1 MRWVTFA
8 FILLIF
14 ATLVQSACVVDI
26 LGTTGTET
34 DDRSFLNLYPTFHS
48 ADDTCTSVTIR
59 LNGSKLI
66 ICDPPI
72 YGNGK
77 DLTLVPLNIRNNTFK
92 IRPIMLSGFNTI
104 TIQDLSFTQSA
115 SGIVSTNG
123 AAFNFDTTASISII
137 RCSFDSFNSNS
148 LGGAIYAFSNI
159 NLSLKETRFTSNR
172 AENDG
177 GAVYIAEDGELS
189 IHNCE
194 FAQNQASNGG
204 AIFSKS
210 PISLQGGYGSNYPID
225 FRDNIAKTRG
235 GAIYTI
241 AALQLNRG
249 YFSNNLAGSEGTAIY
264 SYQGNITSTS
274 TFFEYHS
281 GNIVSFTSPLPSV
294 FSQNTFANNAGSAIV
309 ASGDMVLSKITIS
322 NHLPSIPS
330 TSIVN
335 VNLGKATL
343 SEVTVTNSQSY
354 SGVRV
359 SSDASLDIS
368 DSSFSTNTMVSS
380 CIYSES
386 TRTIVRST
394 SITSNTG
401 ESGVGVYLSKGGQ
414 VNKLFCQYNLSK
426 GNGGCIFSNNYPLN
440 VTDSIFMDNGAYSGG
455 AIFSVNKLSMKNNY
469 FESNTADEGGAVS
482 TKKIFLT
489 DDNSMEIEDVQ
500 FKGNSAIRGGSV
512 FWYYD
517 TPISIS
523 KRDSSAL
530 ETLLSLKRV
539 EFSQSSST
547 LEGGAIWASG
557 IVTQLENVTISDC
570 NSFYGGG
577 IFLTS
582 PVGSSQQL
590 NLKNVTFINNQASKS
605 GGGIYTT
612 ARINITAT
620 NSSFKGCSSVSG
632 GGLSVNGQPT
642 TPDFPNL
649 EITQISL
656 QKVEFEECTA
666 EVKGGAVY
674 LDGLISK
681 ASIVDCDLNDNYAQV
696 KGGGVAADG
705 NITTIQMSNTRSTNN
720 TALLFGGVVYMNG
733 DLDVFN
739 VDNVGFNSNS
749 ASYGGAVYLSSKS
762 VNTLSN
768 VKFEN
773 NTADN
778 KGGALYASSSGG
790 SISIL
795 DCEFVENSAS
805 NAGGSIHAQ
814 GSWTSFNIRHS
825 TFERSNGT
833 QGGAVSFVLQQ
844 SNALNLEDCMFKGNE
859 AVFSGGALNLD
870 GSVQD
875 VSLHNLEFYD
885 NRAQTLNGGSLYL
898 SLNQG
903 SNRLDVNNCTIDG
916 STAFSQGGGMY
927 IKGSFDLKEVNLES
941 ASFNNNES
949 PEGAALF
956 ITTSESINI
965 TSTTISSNSAT
976 SGSVV
981 YVSDASYLEVS
992 EIVFDSNVG
1001 ANGGMHFSP
1010 MRAVSKFKI
1019 EDSSF
1024 SSNNITNGAALYLVG
1039 VKERKRQ
1046 MNNEEPSI
1054 IISNT
1059 KFISNGGGLIIE
1071 GSSDSLLENSKF
1083 SQSSIR
1089 LNSGTLNL
1097 GSNEIEPKGLQLS
1110 DTGSVT
1116 VANGTSDLS
1125 FISCSDGK
1133 QPSLN
1138 NTMIQCQNI
1147 TLSGTNGQGN
1157 IVYVTSNAP
1166 VSNAII
1172 IGCAVGGGI
1181 FVIIIIV
1188 AFILLMIRLKR
1199 QRVLRKRNN
1208 FSMID
1213 FSQINLGGAKESMLN
1228 FDELH
1233 NLREIG
1239 SGAFGVVFKAQ
1250 WRELNVAV
1258 KQIKSDDVTAEQL
1271 TEFLREVEILKGLRS
1286 HPNLVLFIGITF
1298 PPQPLSLVT
1307 EFCEGGGLFDYLR
1320 RNEVSEQ
1327 QKMMFVSGIAR
1338 GMLHLHAEKVI
1349 HRDLAV
1355 RNILLTKHLEPKV
1368 SDFGLSRESK
1378 AADGAN
1384 VTTTAVGPLKWMSP
1398 ESITQRRYS
1407 AKSDVWSFGVV
1418 IWEIITCEEPFA
1430 NYTPVEAAI
1439 GVTTRGE
1446 RLEVPTFTPP
1456 ILAKLM
1462 QECWRNNPEDRPD
1475 FSQICLYLDED
1486 DPIKRQKAIASME
1499 QHGSKQES
1507 SNYSQIQFLD
1517 DQKDTRA
1524 NAYSNLNI

>member
-927 IKGSFDLKEVNLES
+927 IKGSSGLKEVNLKS
-941 ASFNNNES
+941 LSSNGNKA

-956 ITTSESINI
+956 ISTVDSINI
-965 TSTTISSNSAT
+965 TSSIISSNSAQ
-976 SGSVV
+976 SGSVAYITDASQL
-981 YVSDASYLEVS
+981 YVSS
-992 EIVFDSNVG
+992 SNVDFNTIG
-1001 ANGGMHFSP
+1001 GNGGLFFSP
-1010 MRAVSKFKI
+1010 LRTPSECKI
-1019 EDSSF
+1019 EGSSF
-1024 SSNNITNGAALYLVG
+1024 SSNNVTNGAALYLVG
-1039 VKERKRQ
+1039 VNEQKKRQ
-1046 MNNEEPSI
+1046 DTNPSF
-1054 IISNT
+1054 IISNSQ
-1059 KFISNGGGLIIE
+1059 FESNAGNGLYLDT
-1071 GSSDSLLENSKF
+1071 SDSLIENSKF
-1083 SQSSIR
+1083 SENPIE
-1089 LNSGTLNL
+1089 LNSGTLHL
-1097 GSNEIEPKGLQLS
+1097 KSNEIESKALHIS
-1110 DTGSVT
+1110 DSAT
-1116 VANGTSDLS
+1116 VQVDPSISDLS
-1125 FISCSDGK
+1125 FVSCNDGK

-1147 TLSGTNGQGN
+1147 TLSGTNGQGS
-1157 IVYVTSNAP
+1157 IVYVTSDTP
-1166 VSNAII
+1166 LSKTAII
-1172 IGCAVGGGI
+1172 GIAVGGGV